1 MDSFA
6 IGPVGT
12 KALWF
17 FVVIMVILLAVF
29 ALLAWSAWSTRHSR
43 VDIEPAGIRLVGDLW
58 GRRIPFEK
66 LQVDQ
71 ARRINL
77 HQEPEFGLKWRTM
90 GTGLP
95 GYAAGWFKLRN
106 GDKALVYVTRRDDVV
121 HVPTTEGYAVMLTVA
136 EPDRFLARLREAA
149 SLASRNPG

>member
-17 FVVIMVILLAVF
+17 FAVIMLILVAVLVMVGW
-29 ALLAWSAWSTRHSR
+29 AAWSTRHSR
-43 VDIEPAGIRLVGDLW
+43 VDIEEEGIRLVGDLW
-58 GRRIPFEK
+58 GRRIPFEN
-66 LQVDQ
+66 LHVDQ

-77 HQEPEFGLKWRTM
+77 HQEREYALRWRTM

-106 GDKALVYVTRRDDVV
+106 GEKALVYVTRQHDVV
-121 HVPTTEGYAVMLTVA
+121 HIPTTKGYALLLTVT
-136 EPDRFLARLREAA
+136 EPERFLARLREAA
-149 SLASRNPG
+149 S

>member
-6 IGPVGT
+6 ISPVGT
-12 KALWF
+12 KPLWF
-17 FVVIMVILLAVF
+17 FGMIILLF
-29 ALLAWSAWSTRHSR
+29 TALLVFFLWAAWSTRHSR

-77 HQEPEFGLKWRTM
+77 HQERAYALKSRTM

-95 GYAAGWFKLRN
+95 GYAAGWFRLRN
-106 GDKALVYVTRRDDVV
+106 GEKALVYVTRHDDVV
-121 HVPTTEGYAVMLTVA
+121 HIPTTDGYELLLSVDD
-136 EPDRFLARLREAA
+136 PDRFLVRLREAG
-149 SLASRNPG
+149 S

>member
-6 IGPVGT
+6 IEPVGN
-12 KALWF
+12 KPLWF
-17 FVVIMVILLAVF
+17 FGVIMVIFV
-29 ALLAWSAWSTRHSR
+29 ALLVFFMWAAWSTRHSR
-43 VDIEPAGIRLVGDLW
+43 VDVEPTGIRLVGDLW

-66 LQVDQ
+66 LQVEQ

-77 HQEPEFGLKWRTM
+77 LQDREYALKWRTM

-106 GDKALVYVTRRDDVV
+106 GEKALVYVTRYDDVV
-121 HVPTTEGYAVMLTVA
+121 HIPTTEGYALLLSVDA
-136 EPDRFLARLREAA
+136 PERFLARLREAT
-149 SLASRNPG
+149 R